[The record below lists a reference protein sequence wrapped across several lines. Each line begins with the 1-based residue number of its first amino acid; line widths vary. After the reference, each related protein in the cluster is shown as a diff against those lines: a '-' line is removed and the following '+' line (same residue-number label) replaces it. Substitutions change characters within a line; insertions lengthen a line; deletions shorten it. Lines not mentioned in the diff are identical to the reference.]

1 MMMMVPEGEANP
13 KSIRID
19 LQLIADMIEPGT
31 RVLDAGCGNGV
42 LLDYLWRVKQVDARG
57 IEISTQGVQACVS
70 SGLSVVQ
77 GNVETDLKDYPDD
90 AFDYVILSQT
100 LQAMHEPREVLSQMM
115 RIGKRAIVSLPNFA
129 YWRLRLYIMFKGRM
143 PVSDKLPYEWYNTP
157 NIHFCTISD
166 FVALAQE
173 MNLSIEKSLFLDEEG
188 TSKTIGKSIFAANWL
203 GEQAVFLL
211 RK

>member
-1 MMMMVPEGEANP
+1 MMLANP
-13 KSIRID
+13 KAIRVD

-31 RVLDAGCGNGV
+31 RVLDVGCGNGA
-42 LLDYLWRVKQVDARG
+42 LLEYLWREKQVDARG

-70 SGLSVVQ
+70 AGLSVVQ
-77 GNVETDLKDYPDD
+77 GDVEEDLYNYPDG

-100 LQAMHEPREVLSQMM
+100 LQAMMDPKAMIEQMT
-115 RIGKRAIVSLPNFA
+115 RIGKHVIVSLPNFA

-143 PVSDKLPYEWYNTP
+143 PVSENLPYEWYDTP
-157 NIHFCTISD
+157 NIHFCTIRD
-166 FVALAQE
+166 FVNLAKA
-173 MNLSIEKSLFLDEEG
+173 MDLTIERSLFLDDEG
-188 TSKTIGKSIFAANWL
+188 ASRTIGSSIAMANWF

>member
-1 MMMMVPEGEANP
+1 MTPANP
-13 KSIRID
+13 TAIRVD

-31 RVLDAGCGNGV
+31 RVLDVGCGNGM
-42 LLDYLWRVKQVDARG
+42 LLEYLWQNKQVDGRG

-70 SGLSVVQ
+70 AGLSVVQ
-77 GNVETDLKDYPDD
+77 GDVEKDLHNYPDD

-100 LQAMHEPREVLSQMM
+100 VQAMLDPKGVIEQAM

-129 YWRLRLYIMFKGRM
+129 YWRLRLYVMFKGRM
-143 PVSDKLPYEWYNTP
+143 PVSESLPYEWYNTP
-157 NIHFCTISD
+157 NLHFCTIRD
-166 FVALAQE
+166 FVTLTNDMGLTLEQ
-173 MNLSIEKSLFLDEEG
+173 SLFLDEEG
-188 TSKTIGKSIFAANWL
+188 SSRTMGKSIATANWF

>member
-1 MMMMVPEGEANP
+1 MNSVDPQNNP
-13 KSIRID
+13 KGIRVD

-31 RVLDAGCGNGV
+31 RVLDAGCGNGM
-42 LLDYLWRVKQVDARG
+42 LLDYLWRFKQVDARG

-77 GNVETDLKDYPDD
+77 GNVETDLKDYPDG

-100 LQAMHEPREVLSQMM
+100 LQAMHEPRDVLEQMM

-129 YWRLRLYIMFKGRM
+129 YWRLRLYMMFKGRM
-143 PVSDKLPYEWYNTP
+143 PVSENLPYEWYNTP
-157 NIHFCTISD
+157 NIHFCTIRD
-166 FVALAQE
+166 FVALTQE
-173 MNLSIEKSLFLDEEG
+173 MGLTIERSLFLDEEG
-188 TSKTIGKSIFAANWL
+188 SSKTMGKSVAVANWF
-203 GEQAVFLL
+203 GEQGVFLL